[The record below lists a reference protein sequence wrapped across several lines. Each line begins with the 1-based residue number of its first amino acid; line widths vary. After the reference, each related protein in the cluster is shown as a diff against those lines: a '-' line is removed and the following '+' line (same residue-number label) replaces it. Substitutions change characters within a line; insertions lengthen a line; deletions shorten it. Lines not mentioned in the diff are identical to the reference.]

1 MIVQKEQAMGEA
13 IGLIIAAIIA
23 AVVAFLSLVISK
35 EQSVSEYRQ
44 QWIDALRKDI
54 AQIVGRVI
62 AIHGESIIEPDDDD
76 QKKQWDKVKS
86 DWTGFHRVIVRIRLR
101 LNPKESSTGEKQ
113 ETEAVLKAL
122 DELESIFRSKK
133 PRFDRLDPLIKTLVE
148 NSQVILK
155 ENWNRVRDG
164 EDGYRKAKS
173 RAVIAI
179 KVSAVI
185 GVIVGIGYGLYG
197 LNMICH

>member
-1 MIVQKEQAMGEA
+1 MGEA

-35 EQSVSEYRQ
+35 EQAVSEYRQ

-62 AIHGESIIEPDDDD
+62 AIHGESIIEPEDDD
-76 QKKQWDKVKS
+76 QNKLWTKVKP

-101 LNPKESSTGEKQ
+101 LNPKESSPGEKQ

-122 DELESIFRSKK
+122 DELESIFRSKR
-133 PRFDRLDPLIKTLVE
+133 PRFDRIDPLIKTLVE